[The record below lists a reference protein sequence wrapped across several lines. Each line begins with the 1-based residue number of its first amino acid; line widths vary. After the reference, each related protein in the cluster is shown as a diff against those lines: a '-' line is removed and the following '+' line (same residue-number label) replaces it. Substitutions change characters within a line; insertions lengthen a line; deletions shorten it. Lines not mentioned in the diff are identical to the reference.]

1 MYSGRT
7 SWERETTRLARR
19 LAEMRGAG
27 EAVIDLAES
36 NPTRCGFAYPSD
48 AIRAAIGGPGSLRY
62 EPDPRG
68 SLAAREAVARRCDGI
83 GPDRIVLSASTSE
96 AYAWLFKLLAEEG
109 DEILVAAP
117 SYPLF
122 DFIARLESVRLV
134 RFPLL
139 YDGRWHLAADEIE
152 RVAGPRTRAIVVVHP
167 NNPTGSF
174 LNPEEIAALR
184 GLAARRNLAIVSD
197 EVFAGYAF
205 ERAPEPRTLAGETE
219 ALTFS
224 LGGLSKAAGLPQ
236 MKLSWIVASGPE
248 ALREEA
254 LARLEIIGDTYL
266 SVGTPVQAA
275 LEELLASGESV
286 RARILDRVRGNRETL
301 LAARGPDAPWE
312 CLHAEGGWY
321 AVLRVPRV
329 RSDEEWALLLL
340 ERDRVHVHPGS
351 LFDFGSEGYLVVSLL
366 PPPEV
371 FREGIGRIVE
381 RIGAA

>member
-7 SWERETTRLARR
+7 SWERETTGLARR
-19 LAEMRGAG
+19 LAELRAGG

-68 SLAAREAVARRCDGI
+68 SLAAREAVARGYAGI

-96 AYAWLFKLLAEEG
+96 AYAWLFKLLADEG

-152 RVAGPRTRAIVVVHP
+152 RAAGPRARAIVVVHP

-184 GLAARRNLAIVSD
+184 GLAARRTLAIVSD
-197 EVFAGYAF
+197 EVFADYAF
-205 ERAPEPRTLAGETE
+205 EGAPEPRTLAGETE

-286 RARILDRVRGNRETL
+286 RAQILDRVRGNRETL
-301 LAARGPDAPWE
+301 LAARAPDSPWE
-312 CLHAEGGWY
+312 CLRAEGGWY

-371 FREGIGRIVE
+371 FREGIGRIAE